1 MAAAAVQSLQWHSS
15 ICRAAALVCPTLI
28 SARSDWQPRAGP
40 SNNPVCTFSISFP
53 SWHIQPSRKK
63 KSSDPSLSSIPSL
76 SGLIM
81 SVGKKKQVDFSFP
94 RKVKVREHQSAFGDF
109 GCVLWRVWKPRG
121 NWVFK
126 TDGQRHKH
134 TETHTHMCILRVA
147 QRIWVRAWSRFSMA
161 VCNSSSKLI
170 SLSLISSQ
178 RSVRS
183 AASASLNPSWEE
195 KETTR
200 DEREWLINKWS
211 FKYTGPGIKKKGG
224 N

>member
-1 MAAAAVQSLQWHSS
+1 MTGSRVQDPP
-15 ICRAAALVCPTLI
+15 IT
-28 SARSDWQPRAGP
+28 PRALLAFHF
-40 SNNPVCTFSISFP
+40 PVGTS
-53 SWHIQPSRKK
+53 SRQEKK
-63 KSSDPSLSSIPSL
+63 NSSDPSLSSIPSL

-81 SVGKKKQVDFSFP
+81 SVGEKKKQVDFSFP
-94 RKVKVREHQSAFGDF
+94 RKVKVREHQSAFSDF
-109 GCVLWRVWKPRG
+109 GCVLWRVWKPGG
-121 NWVFK
+121 NGVFK

-134 TETHTHMCILRVA
+134 TETHTDMCIL
-147 QRIWVRAWSRFSMA
+147 RIWVRAWSRFSMA

-200 DEREWLINKWS
+200 DERERLINKWS
-211 FKYTGPGIKKKGG
+211 FKYTGPGIKKRG